1 MDKSPNYN
9 NRLYFI
15 SKSLDE
21 KIVEEIDNKN
31 IKTSDYMKVTSGI
44 LIDKYEQDNATL
56 IIQEEITKEVLAEEN
71 MFGVRFNIQDIEL
84 NIDAIHKGGD

>member
-1 MDKSPNYN
+1 MDKSPNKN

-21 KIVEEIDNKN
+21 KIVEKIDNGN
-31 IKTSDYMKVTSGI
+31 IKASDYMKVTSGI
-44 LIDKYEQDNATL
+44 LIDKYEWDNATL

-84 NIDAIHKGGD
+84 NIDDIHQGGG

>member
-1 MDKSPNYN
+1 MDKSPNYD

-31 IKTSDYMKVTSGI
+31 IKASDYMKVTSGI
-44 LIDKYEQDNATL
+44 LIDKYEWDQRDTYNSGR
-56 IIQEEITKEVLAEEN
+56 N
-71 MFGVRFNIQDIEL
+71 N
-84 NIDAIHKGGD
+84 

>member
-1 MDKSPNYN
+1 MDKSPNKN

-31 IKTSDYMKVTSGI
+31 IKAS
-44 LIDKYEQDNATL
+44 
-56 IIQEEITKEVLAEEN
+56 
-71 MFGVRFNIQDIEL
+71 
-84 NIDAIHKGGD
+84 DAIHQGGG